1 MTEKLCNYT
10 CALFDNLDKLQEGGI
25 LMNCLPLFACK
36 DSLSAIEILPKD
48 NPAVMLFNSGKSDVD
63 KVLTFMQED
72 SRFLSVSNAQ
82 RESDV
87 TIALTP
93 AKIDDPILDE
103 FNKCAVLAQ
112 SFVASSYISVKNNK
126 LCNTEN
132 IDFKAT
138 TTDFITYM
146 LILELWKRNKQ
157 IYTVHR
163 CTGSRFLEI

>member
-1 MTEKLCNYT
+1 
-10 CALFDNLDKLQEGGI
+10 
-25 LMNCLPLFACK
+25 MNCLPLFACK

-82 RESDV
+82 REPDV

-112 SFVASSYISVKNNK
+112 SFVANSYISVKIISYIIKKMSTSK
-126 LCNTEN
+126 L
-132 IDFKAT
+132 
-138 TTDFITYM
+138 
-146 LILELWKRNKQ
+146 LQ
-157 IYTVHR
+157 
-163 CTGSRFLEI
+163 